1 MKKRLHYLC
10 KDGVVK
16 NLSLVMPN
24 GDLQY
29 EFLSIYLSVLIT
41 ETYFQTCS
49 LVLVP
54 IIFNTCMHYVL
65 WFWLLL
71 DMFIWVSSNRK
82 SPAQFEHRIKHFF
95 LSDSHFIINH
105 RALITESTLAFPD
118 IAERS
123 FLHIRALIFMITNI
137 SRSIHYTL

>member
-65 WFWLLL
+65 
-71 DMFIWVSSNRK
+71 
-82 SPAQFEHRIKHFF
+82 
-95 LSDSHFIINH
+95 
-105 RALITESTLAFPD
+105 
-118 IAERS
+118 
-123 FLHIRALIFMITNI
+123 
-137 SRSIHYTL
+137 